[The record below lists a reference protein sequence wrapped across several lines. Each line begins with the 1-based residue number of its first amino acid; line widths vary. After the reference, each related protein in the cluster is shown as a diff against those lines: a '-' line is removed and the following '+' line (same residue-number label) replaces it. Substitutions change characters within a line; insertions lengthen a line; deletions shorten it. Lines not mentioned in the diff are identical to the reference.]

1 MVIGGVVTELEKIAE
16 RYIEDLKILN
26 RRLIEGDLSL
36 KEYDRQ
42 LSIAISILAEKIEKN
57 SNVKRL

>member
-1 MVIGGVVTELEKIAE
+1 MVIGGVMTELEKIAE

>member
-1 MVIGGVVTELEKIAE
+1 MTELEKIAE